1 MEQIQY
7 DPRVNVD
14 IGQPLEAP
22 DIEQQIGAV
31 AQQQAQ
37 LDQQFLDQ
45 MGSNQ
50 KMDTQ
55 NLQTTI
61 KNEQAA
67 LAQSQRQMEQL
78 GQFSDMIMKQ
88 AKAFGEDYMK
98 DRAAE
103 GQAARLDMDPSTFSP
118 EAIEHY
124 NRTLAEL
131 KLAKEDS
138 DEAAAQALRSTQNYE
153 VAQRYQSLGQYQRV
167 GFAKQHMQEKKIEW
181 PSRLQDAMNNDN
193 TTQITRPDGTT
204 FTPQQAM
211 QSGNSAERAAAASV
225 LYKGFIKDAG
235 MSQSNPLFVEQYF
248 AGGDGGARQQTQ
260 KFLADA
266 NKASNIN
273 KSQKGFYNA
282 TVEFGIDK
290 DFGDLWRASGLL
302 LDKNGKPLTFEKRW
316 EKITAVAEA
325 GIKSGQITNVEQF
338 LQNTVDP
345 LTNKPLSTRT
355 GFANK
360 LRAAADS
367 ALTTNY
373 NRIENRKKV
382 LYQQTE
388 IDFLK
393 DARAQGDGLTYGE
406 YQAMQKQLRSITG
419 QESVELAEVYKNTK
433 QNQNRESNL
442 KVLQSA
448 AANGTLTTKMITEAG
463 FGNSTDPV
471 IMDLRNKAQSI
482 QNIKTSSND
491 FKAERTAIQQS
502 VRQIANLSKDAPLG
516 IEQLAVTNK
525 LLADVKQKAALL
537 LQDGTVT
544 SPELAATGA
553 LNYFMDPRNEDAWVN
568 RGFVKGA
575 TEGELAP
582 GVNNN
587 FATYNSKIQA
597 TSTSLV
603 QTAAAA
609 KKKLDEDLKNL
620 GTRAYTTPNA
630 YVTPERLESG
640 AEGYYEADGTTINK
654 NWRPDPLIA
663 QLAAADPNETVLSL
677 TNKLRAA
684 NNLEPLKPPE
694 SQFLPGDRDETIDSA
709 TAQLLQQTTNKLEKA
724 RTGYETLRAGMSG
737 GDVATPQLRIPKA
750 LEPVFTQVSTNTGLR
765 VELVQALAQ
774 AESRMDP
781 DAQSKPNADGSVDN
795 GLFQINSLAHPEY
808 KYRPGDVM
816 ENARFAEIQLNRA
829 AAKADELGV
838 LPEYREKFILAG
850 YNQGQNSIPVIN
862 GVPQFNAAHR
872 RYISD
877 VYKQMG
883 GLGRREVLR
892 DASTMRKP
900 FASAVDPVYITGNIG
915 PTSTGE
921 HLDVKRLDRGD
932 FAYSALDEFVEV
944 DDKDLGR
951 VPLSRVPQTGTYQE
965 HVARGSHGRDYGTY
979 EGSKLYLK
987 NGAKVVPELSGPTE
1001 HGYYMVIEVPDG
1013 TRYSFLHGSAPQ

>member
-1 MEQIQY
+1 M
-7 DPRVNVD
+7 
-14 IGQPLEAP
+14 
-22 DIEQQIGAV
+22 
-31 AQQQAQ
+31 
-37 LDQQFLDQ
+37 
-45 MGSNQ
+45 Q
-50 KMDTQ
+50 K
-55 NLQTTI
+55 NGI
-61 KNEQAA
+61 KN
-67 LAQSQRQMEQL
+67 
-78 GQFSDMIMKQ
+78 
-88 AKAFGEDYMK
+88 
-98 DRAAE
+98 
-103 GQAARLDMDPSTFSP
+103 
-118 EAIEHY
+118 
-124 NRTLAEL
+124 
-131 KLAKEDS
+131 
-138 DEAAAQALRSTQNYE
+138 
-153 VAQRYQSLGQYQRV
+153 
-167 GFAKQHMQEKKIEW
+167 
-181 PSRLQDAMNNDN
+181 
-193 TTQITRPDGTT
+193 
-204 FTPQQAM
+204 
-211 QSGNSAERAAAASV
+211 
-225 LYKGFIKDAG
+225 
-235 MSQSNPLFVEQYF
+235 
-248 AGGDGGARQQTQ
+248 
-260 KFLADA
+260 
-266 NKASNIN
+266 
-273 KSQKGFYNA
+273 
-282 TVEFGIDK
+282 
-290 DFGDLWRASGLL
+290 
-302 LDKNGKPLTFEKRW
+302 
-316 EKITAVAEA
+316 
-325 GIKSGQITNVEQF
+325 GQIKNVEEF

-345 LTNKPLSTRT
+345 LTGRPLSTRT

-373 NRIENRKKV
+373 NRIENQKKA

-393 DARAQGDGLTYGE
+393 DARAQGEGFTYGE

-471 IMDLRNKAQSI
+471 IIDLRNKAQSI

-491 FKAERTAIQQS
+491 FQAERTAIQQS

-525 LLADVKQKAALL
+525 LLAEVKQKAALL

-544 SPELAATGA
+544 SPELAATAG

-724 RTGYETLRAGMSG
+724 RTGYETLTCWYVWRSML
-737 GDVATPQLRIPKA
+737 PLRSSAYPK
-750 LEPVFTQVSTNTGLR
+750 L
-765 VELVQALAQ
+765 
-774 AESRMDP
+774 
-781 DAQSKPNADGSVDN
+781 
-795 GLFQINSLAHPEY
+795 
-808 KYRPGDVM
+808 
-816 ENARFAEIQLNRA
+816 
-829 AAKADELGV
+829 
-838 LPEYREKFILAG
+838 
-850 YNQGQNSIPVIN
+850 
-862 GVPQFNAAHR
+862 
-872 RYISD
+872 
-877 VYKQMG
+877 
-883 GLGRREVLR
+883 
-892 DASTMRKP
+892 
-900 FASAVDPVYITGNIG
+900 
-915 PTSTGE
+915 
-921 HLDVKRLDRGD
+921 
-932 FAYSALDEFVEV
+932 
-944 DDKDLGR
+944 
-951 VPLSRVPQTGTYQE
+951 
-965 HVARGSHGRDYGTY
+965 
-979 EGSKLYLK
+979 
-987 NGAKVVPELSGPTE
+987 
-1001 HGYYMVIEVPDG
+1001 
-1013 TRYSFLHGSAPQ
+1013 